1 VQLKII
7 LFFSLSFF
15 FLQNIY
21 RKNSG
26 TISSASSNATA
37 TNSPTRTSL
46 LLATNQSSS
55 SSSRFQPLKNGARY
69 THNYHLNGYAIPIQT
84 SFLSPSSTTTP
95 SALPISSAIAATTT
109 TTTTTTTTYLDTDII
124 IWKRY
129 LHQLLEEEKQSMVV
143 SVGSIIQQFVRM
155 LLQSK

>member
-46 LLATNQSSS
+46 LLATNQSSSS

-109 TTTTTTTTYLDTDII
+109 TTTTTTYLDTDII